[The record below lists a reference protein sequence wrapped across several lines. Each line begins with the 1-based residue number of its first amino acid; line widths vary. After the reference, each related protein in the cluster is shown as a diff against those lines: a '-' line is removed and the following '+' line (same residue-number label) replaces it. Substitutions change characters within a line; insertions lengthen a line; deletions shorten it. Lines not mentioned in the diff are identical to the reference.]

1 MQLFTVYVMGF
12 GDNEDAY
19 YACGTFKSREGADD
33 RVASILNDWADGG
46 GEIDEVEWYVEEH
59 ELFD

>member
-1 MQLFTVYVMGF
+1 MNIFTVYVLGF

-19 YACGTFKSREGADD
+19 YACGTFKSREGAKQKIKDL
-33 RVASILNDWADGG
+33 VKEWEEDGNN
-46 GEIDEVEWYVEEH
+46 EFDLDYYIEEH